1 VEYNSKISNICFEN
15 KLVDEDIDVVETPI
29 IRECYEQLDQYF
41 KGDRK
46 LFNVP
51 IELSGTDFQKRVY
64 NQLLNI
70 PYGSTAS
77 YQEIAIKLDIPKAAR
92 AVGGA
97 NNKNPIPMIV
107 PCHRV
112 IGKNGSLTGFA
123 GGLEIKEKLL
133 KLEKNKG

>member
-1 VEYNSKISNICFEN
+1 VENNSKISNIYFEN
-15 KLVDEDIDVVETPI
+15 ELVDEDIDVVETSI
-29 IRECYEQLDQYF
+29 ISECYVQLEQYF
-41 KGDRK
+41 KGDREF
-46 LFNVP
+46 FNVP

-77 YQEIAIKLDIPKAAR
+77 YQEIAIMLDMPKGAR

-97 NNKNPIPMIV
+97 NNKNPIPIIV

-123 GGLEIKEKLL
+123 GGLKIKEKLL
-133 KLEKNKG
+133 ELEKNKG